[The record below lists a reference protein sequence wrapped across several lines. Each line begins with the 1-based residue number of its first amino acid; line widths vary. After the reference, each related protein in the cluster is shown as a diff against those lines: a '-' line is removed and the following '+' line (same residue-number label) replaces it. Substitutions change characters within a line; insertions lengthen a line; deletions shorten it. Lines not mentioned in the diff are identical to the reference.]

1 MRRFVAVIGVL
12 ALALTIAPSGLD
24 STSLGLDCCNGV
36 MCPMH
41 ADKHEPP
48 NCDMSRNPS
57 AAVKPCPVQ
66 APAHYTAAIVF
77 ALYAPLILQSDCPSE
92 PSVAFVLSFFS
103 DAERRMESPPPRLLL
118 AA

>member
-24 STSLGLDCCNGV
+24 STSLALECCNGV

-41 ADKHEPP
+41 AERHEAPS
-48 NCDMSRNPS
+48 CDMGGKPS
-57 AAVKPCPVQ
+57 AALQPCPV
-66 APAHYTAAIVF
+66 PAAVHYTAAIVF
-77 ALYAPLILQSDCPSE
+77 ALSAPLILQGDSRSE
-92 PSVAFVLSFFS
+92 PSIPFLPSFFL

-118 AA
+118 TT

>member
-1 MRRFVAVIGVL
+1 MRRFLAVIGVL
-12 ALALTIAPSGLD
+12 ALALTFVPSGLD
-24 STSLGLDCCNGV
+24 STSLALDCCSGV

-41 ADKHEPP
+41 TEKHEPP
-48 NCDMSRNPS
+48 SCDMGGKPG

-77 ALYAPLILQSDCPSE
+77 ALSAPLILQSDSATE
-92 PSVAFVLSFFS
+92 PSIPFLPTFFS
-103 DAERRMESPPPRLLL
+103 DAERCIESPPPRLLL

>member
-48 NCDMSRNPS
+48 NCDMSGKPS